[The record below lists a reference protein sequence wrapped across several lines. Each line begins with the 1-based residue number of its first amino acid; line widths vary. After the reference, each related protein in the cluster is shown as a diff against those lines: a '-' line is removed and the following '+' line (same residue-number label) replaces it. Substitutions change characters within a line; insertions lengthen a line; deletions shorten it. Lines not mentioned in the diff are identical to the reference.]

1 MYETCQVW
9 QTQNYKKKGACPLLQ
24 LYISTLFLWLLIVQW
39 GRTSVKICCC
49 SVTQSC
55 LSLCKL
61 MDCSTPGFPVLHCLL
76 EFVQT
81 HIHWVDD
88 AIQPSQP
95 LSPASPAPNLSSIR
109 AFSNESVICIRWPK
123 YWSFSIS
130 PSNEYSGLI
139 SFMMDWFDLCYP
151 RTLER
156 LLQHQ
161 SSKVSILQHSAF
173 FNGPT
178 LTSIHD

>member
-1 MYETCQVW
+1 MLGVANTKLQKERCMSTV
-9 QTQNYKKKGACPLLQ
+9 TVIHFNITLMIIDSSMRQNISEDMLLLSLSPVCLFANPWTAALRVSLSFTVSWSLFKLMFIELMMLSDHLNLCHLLPLLP
-24 LYISTLFLWLLIVQW
+24 I
-39 GRTSVKICCC
+39 
-49 SVTQSC
+49 
-55 LSLCKL
+55 
-61 MDCSTPGFPVLHCLL
+61 FP
-76 EFVQT
+76 
-81 HIHWVDD
+81 
-88 AIQPSQP
+88 
-95 LSPASPAPNLSSIR
+95 SIR
-109 AFSNESVICIRWPK
+109 VFSNESVICIRWPK

-139 SFMMDWFDLCYP
+139 SCMMDWFDLCYP

-161 SSKVSILQHSAF
+161 SSKASILQHSAF